1 MNENL
6 NCNLRI
12 KIKHC
17 ETKID
22 KMDLTIRIVNL
33 FNSFVKKKKY
43 AVVLTFKKLLS

>member
-17 ETKID
+17 EMKID
-22 KMDLTIRIVNL
+22 KMDLLTIR
-33 FNSFVKKKKY
+33 FVKQKY
-43 AVVLTFKKLLS
+43 AVVLTLQILLS